1 MVLTISYKK
10 AMDSIRKMI
19 DYRLDEYNNILIEN
33 FEHQILDFVEHI
45 WNSFRQGGKLLV
57 CGNGGSAADSLHFV
71 AELVGRFRLSRKPI
85 SAISLNSD
93 VATITAISN
102 DFNYNDIFSRQ
113 VEALADKNDSLIV
126 ISTSGNSQNIV
137 EAAHMA
143 KKNGINVLALLGG
156 DGGKV
161 SSYITHGIIVPCLDT
176 AIVQEIHQIVIHI
189 ICEVFEDKLVHE

>member
-1 MVLTISYKK
+1 
-10 AMDSIRKMI
+10 MDSIRKMI

-161 SSYITHGIIVPCLDT
+161 SSYITHGIIVPCFDT

>member
-161 SSYITHGIIVPCLDT
+161 SSYITHGIIVPCFDT